1 MFSFKLD
8 KEDKNSSARAGTI
21 STPHGEIHTP
31 MFMPVGTAGSVKG
44 IAPDDLNAVGAE
56 IILGNTYHL
65 HLRPGEDAVA
75 QFGGLAKFNSWN
87 KPTLTDSGGFQVFS
101 LAKLNSIKEEGVAF
115 RSHLDGSKLFLS
127 PETSI
132 GIQEK
137 IGADIMMAFDEC
149 PPYPSEHSYMKS
161 SVERTTRW
169 AKRCLDAKT
178 REDQALFGI
187 VQGGIHNDLRKQSAS
202 DLLSMDFNGY
212 AVGGVAV
219 GEPVEEIYRQTEFT
233 AGLLP
238 KDKPRYLM
246 GVGTPE
252 NIINCISLGID
263 MFDCV
268 MPTRNARNGMLFTSG
283 GRVNIKRLEFKL
295 SDDKIDDECDCYTC
309 RTFSRGYLRHLFAA
323 KEILSYRLNSIHNLH
338 YYISLV
344 KKLRHAILSGDFI
357 NLKREIL
364 SKYNNK

>member
-1 MFSFKLD
+1 MFSFKLE
-8 KEDKNSSARAGTI
+8 KEDKNSSARAGVIT
-21 STPHGEIHTP
+21 TPHGVINTP
-31 MFMPVGTAGSVKG
+31 MFMPVGTVGSVKG
-44 IAPDDLNAVGAE
+44 VAPDDLNAVGAE

-65 HLRPGEDAVA
+65 HLRPGEDTVA
-75 QFGGLAKFNSWN
+75 SFGGLASFNSWN

-178 REDQALFGI
+178 RDDQALFGI
-187 VQGGIHNDLRKQSAS
+187 VQGGIYDDLRKQSAS

-252 NIINCISLGID
+252 NIINCISHGID

-268 MPTRNARNGMLFTSG
+268 MPTRNARNGMLFTSN
-283 GRVNIKRLEFKL
+283 GRVNIKRSEFKL
-295 SDDKIDDECDCYTC
+295 SDDKIDEECDCYTC
-309 RTFSRGYLRHLFAA
+309 RTFSRGYLRHLFTA

-344 KKLRHAILSGDFI
+344 KKLRRAILSGDFA
-357 NLKREIL
+357 NLKCEIL
-364 SKYNNK
+364 AKYNNK

>member
-8 KEDKNSSARAGTI
+8 KEDENSSARAGTI

-65 HLRPGEDAVA
+65 HLRPGEDTVA